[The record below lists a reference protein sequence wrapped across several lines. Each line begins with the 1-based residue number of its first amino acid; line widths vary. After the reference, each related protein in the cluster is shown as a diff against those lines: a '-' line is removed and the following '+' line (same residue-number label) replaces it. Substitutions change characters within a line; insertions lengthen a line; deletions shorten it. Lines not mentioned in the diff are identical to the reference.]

1 MQIKQFQIAEDIND
15 LILDSN
21 KEIIEKCDE
30 KDNESIIH
38 ILNEYEKFKNEIEE
52 KINDSNDFIEIKC
65 NANIYQGN
73 INKQLRN
80 KNIRIKKEDIKK
92 VEYFKGY
99 TSATRIDTEE
109 KTYFVNIVINDDL
122 LTKYISPSKTRY

>member
-1 MQIKQFQIAEDIND
+1 MQIKQFQVAEDIND
-15 LILDSN
+15 LKLDSN
-21 KEIIEKCDE
+21 NEIIGKCDE
-30 KDNESIIH
+30 KDKESVIH

-65 NANIYQGN
+65 NPSIDHGI

-80 KNIRIKKEDIKK
+80 QNIRIKKEDIKK

-99 TSATRIDTEE
+99 TSATRIETKE
-109 KTYFVNIVINDDL
+109 KIYYVNIVINDDL
-122 LTKYISPSKTRY
+122 LIKYTSPNKRY

>member
-1 MQIKQFQIAEDIND
+1 M
-15 LILDSN
+15 
-21 KEIIEKCDE
+21 
-30 KDNESIIH
+30 IH

-65 NANIYQGN
+65 NASIYHGI

-80 KNIRIKKEDIKK
+80 QNIRIKKEDIKK

-99 TSATRIDTEE
+99 TSATRIETKE
-109 KTYFVNIVINDDL
+109 KIYFVNIVINDDL
-122 LTKYISPSKTRY
+122 LIKYTSPNKRY

>member
-52 KINDSNDFIEIKC
+52 KINIKWFF
-65 NANIYQGN
+65 
-73 INKQLRN
+73 
-80 KNIRIKKEDIKK
+80 RI
-92 VEYFKGY
+92 VV
-99 TSATRIDTEE
+99 
-109 KTYFVNIVINDDL
+109 VNIL
-122 LTKYISPSKTRY
+122 FY